1 MEQTAEFTPDATY
14 PGLTAQVRARLGEMK
29 VAPVRAETVAADA
42 PAAEIVRET
51 LPDVTV
57 PKTQAKSAKR
67 AGLD

>member
-1 MEQTAEFTPDATY
+1 
-14 PGLTAQVRARLGEMK
+14 MK

-57 PKTQAKSAKR
+57 PKSQAKSAKR

>member
-1 MEQTAEFTPDATY
+1 
-14 PGLTAQVRARLGEMK
+14 VRARLGEMK

-42 PAAEIVRET
+42 PAEIVRET

-57 PKTQAKSAKR
+57 PKTPAPKAAKR